1 MFADP
6 QSVMID
12 TTPVS
17 LPRVSMQGRSGVYE
31 SADGALTLTIS
42 HANNKRAR
50 SVVRLDRKK
59 VGADALN
66 PATNKQYTSSVYMVV
81 DYPFTGFTDAELT
94 LDIDAL
100 VTLISGSGFT
110 AKFLGQ
116 ES

>member
-1 MFADP
+1 MFTDP
-6 QSVMID
+6 QSVVINAV
-12 TTPVS
+12 PVS
-17 LPRVSMQGRSGVYE
+17 LPRVSMQGRSGTYE

-66 PATNKQYTSSVYMVV
+66 PATNKQYTSSVYLVV
-81 DYPFTGFTDAELT
+81 DYPFTGFTDTELSHDVKGIT
-94 LDIDAL
+94 DLFDGA
-100 VTLISGSGFT
+100 GFT